1 MYLYESILSDM
12 DPLKKSW
19 LSRVGLV
26 FIAAVLVEII
36 SIVQYEH
43 VRKLMQE
50 EMDIRSEVVM
60 EAMMQ
65 RIEHLLELTEVTMK
79 ENLWDVQRCLNRPD
93 SVFASMV
100 RLIDDNPYVVGGCLA
115 FVPHYYPSV
124 GRLFEPYAVKEKGK
138 ITVQQI
144 AGPNHDYTRNQEF
157 TFVLDSLKPSWT
169 DPYSYGADS
178 LSYATYSY
186 PVRDYEGRLAAV
198 CGLDIDL
205 SWLGDTLNA
214 HQPLPSSFSMLLTEE
229 GFLVTGPSKER
240 ISPDLVSKAVDI
252 LNGTLPASAIPGL
265 DFRKTKMDRDPYWQL
280 VQVYKVDEAFTRIRR
295 MRRQQMIFILLALA
309 ILAFI
314 TNRYARSARK
324 LREASEEQA
333 RLSGELSVA
342 RNIQLEMLPKT
353 FPPFVYGSVEPA
365 REVGGDVFDYFIRDG
380 KVFFCIGDVSGKG
393 VPAAILMSMIRSL
406 FRMVSQKEDN
416 PSRILRVLNE
426 ELCRGNDSNMFV
438 TFFMG
443 CLDLYSGELRFAN
456 AGHDKPFLLSDDIVL
471 LPTKANLPL
480 AVFPD
485 THFEEQSLTFAPG
498 MTLVMYT
505 DGLTEA
511 KNLNRKAFGREGV
524 LDVLRACRSGVAP
537 QEIVS
542 SLSEAAHRFA
552 GEAPQSDDL
561 TMLVLRFDPGELLRN
576 QLELTNDL
584 SEVARLSSFVKG
596 FCAKLPVDPKTASG
610 LRLALEE
617 VVVNVINYAFPDQE
631 AGTVSIRA
639 DSNYH
644 EVRFTVTDAGIPFDP
659 TSVMEADTTL
669 DAETRPIGGLG
680 VLLARKLMDSIS
692 YSRRNGQNVLT
703 LTKTIS

>member
-1 MYLYESILSDM
+1 MYLYESIFSDM

-50 EMDIRSEVVM
+50 EMEIRSEVVM
-60 EAMMQ
+60 GAMMQ

-157 TFVLDSLKPSWT
+157 AFVLDSLKPSWT
-169 DPYSYGADS
+169 DPYSYGPDS
-178 LSYATYSY
+178 LNYATYSY
-186 PVRDYEGRLAAV
+186 PVRDYGGRLAAV

-205 SWLGDTLNA
+205 TWLGDTLNA
-214 HQPLPSSFSMLLTEE
+214 HQPFPSSFSMLLTEE
-229 GFLVTGPSKER
+229 GSLVTGPSKRR
-240 ISPDLVSKAVDI
+240 ISPELVSKTVDI

-265 DFRKTKMDRDPYWQL
+265 AIRKTKMDRDPYWQL
-280 VQVYKVDEAFTRIRR
+280 VQVYKVDEAFTRMRR

-309 ILAFI
+309 ILAFM

-342 RNIQLEMLPKT
+342 RNIQQEMLPKT
-353 FPPFVYGSVEPA
+353 FPPFIYGSVESA

-393 VPAAILMSMIRSL
+393 VPAAMLMSMIRSL
-406 FRMVSQKEDN
+406 FRMVAQKEDN
-416 PSRILRVLNE
+416 PSHVLRILNE
-426 ELCRGNDSNMFV
+426 ELCRGNDSNMFA
-438 TFFMG
+438 TFFVG
-443 CLDLYSGELRFAN
+443 SLDLYSGEMRFAN
-456 AGHDKPFLLSDDIVL
+456 AGHDKPFLVSDEIVL
-471 LPTKANLPL
+471 LQAKSNLPL
-480 AVFPD
+480 GVFPD
-485 THFEEQSLTFAPG
+485 THFEEQTLTFAPG
-498 MTLVMYT
+498 TTLFMYT

-511 KNLNRKAFGREGV
+511 KNIERKAFGRDAV
-524 LDVLRACRSGVAP
+524 LEVLRGCTTGASP
-537 QEIVS
+537 QDVVS

-561 TMLVLRFDPGELLRN
+561 TMLVVRFDPGHILREQIELS
-576 QLELTNDL
+576 NDL
-584 SEVARLSSFVKG
+584 SEVARLSTFVKG
-596 FCAKLPVDPKTASG
+596 FCAALKLEPKAASG

-617 VVVNVINYAFPDQE
+617 VVVNVINYAFPEQE
-631 AGTVSIRA
+631 NGSVSIQA
-639 DSNYH
+639 DSNYK

-659 TSVMEADTTL
+659 TSVLEADTTL
-669 DAETRPIGGLG
+669 DAENRPIGGLG
-680 VLLARKLMDSIS
+680 VLLARKLMDSVS
-692 YSRRNGQNVLT
+692 YSRSGGQNVLT

>member
-157 TFVLDSLKPSWT
+157 TFVVDSLKPSWT

-309 ILAFI
+309 ILAFM

-333 RLSGELSVA
+333 RLCGELSVA
-342 RNIQLEMLPKT
+342 RNIQQEMLPKT

-416 PSRILRVLNE
+416 PSRVLRVLNE

-485 THFEEQSLTFAPG
+485 THFEEQTLTFAPG

-524 LDVLRACRSGVAP
+524 LEVLRACRSGVAP

-561 TMLVLRFDPGELLRN
+561 TMLVLRFDPGELLRD

-584 SEVARLSSFVKG
+584 SEVARLSAFVKD

-631 AGTVSIRA
+631 AGMVSIQA

>member
-1 MYLYESILSDM
+1 MYLYESIFCDM
-12 DPLKKSW
+12 DSLKRSW
-19 LSRVGLV
+19 LSRVGIV

-36 SIVQYEH
+36 SIVQYEQ
-43 VRKLMQE
+43 VRKMMEE
-50 EMDIRSEVVM
+50 EMSIRSRVVQNS
-60 EAMMQ
+60 MMQ
-65 RIEHLLELTEVTMK
+65 RIVHLLELTEQTMN
-79 ENLWDVQRCLNRPD
+79 ENLWDVQRCLDDPD
-93 SVFASMV
+93 SVFVSMV
-100 RLIDDNPYVVGGCLA
+100 RLIDDNPNVVGGCMA
-115 FVPHYYPSV
+115 FLPDYYPSK
-124 GRLFEPYAVKEKGK
+124 GRLFEPYARKEKGR
-138 ITVQQI
+138 ILVEQI
-144 AGPNHDYTRNQEF
+144 AGPDHDYTLNEEF
-157 TFVLDSLKPSWT
+157 TYVLDHLKPSWT
-169 DPYSYGADS
+169 DPYYYGPDS
-178 LSYATYSY
+178 LGFATYSY
-186 PVRDYEGRLAAV
+186 PVRDRGGRLAAV

-214 HQPLPSSFSMLLTEE
+214 NPLFPSSFALLLTEE
-229 GFLVTGPSKER
+229 GDLVAGPSPDHT
-240 ISPDLVSKAVDI
+240 SPETVAHALA
-252 LNGTLPASAIPGL
+252 LFNGTLPASDARGMAI
-265 DFRKTKMDRDPYWQL
+265 REAQMDKDPYWKL
-280 VQVYKVDEAFTRIRR
+280 LHVYKVDEVFARMHR
-295 MRRQQMIFILLALA
+295 MRRMQVFLLLLALA
-309 ILAFI
+309 ILLFMI
-314 TNRYARSARK
+314 NRYARNYAK
-324 LREASEEQA
+324 LRKASEEQA

-342 RNIQLEMLPKT
+342 RNIQQEMLPKT

-416 PSRILRVLNE
+416 PSRVLRVLNE

-561 TMLVLRFDPGELLRN
+561 TMLVLRFDPGELLRD

-669 DAETRPIGGLG
+669 DAVTRPIGGLG

>member
-1 MYLYESILSDM
+1 MYLYESIFSDM

-50 EMDIRSEVVM
+50 EMEIRSEVVM
-60 EAMMQ
+60 GAMMQ

-157 TFVLDSLKPSWT
+157 AFVLDSLKPSWT
-169 DPYSYGADS
+169 DPYSYGPDS
-178 LSYATYSY
+178 LNYATYSY
-186 PVRDYEGRLAAV
+186 PVRDYGGRLAAV

-205 SWLGDTLNA
+205 TWLGDTLNA
-214 HQPLPSSFSMLLTEE
+214 HQPFPSSFSMLLTEE
-229 GFLVTGPSKER
+229 GSLVTGPSKRR
-240 ISPDLVSKAVDI
+240 ISPELVSKTVDI

-265 DFRKTKMDRDPYWQL
+265 AIRKTKMDRDPYWQL
-280 VQVYKVDEAFTRIRR
+280 VQVYKVDEVFTRMRR

-309 ILAFI
+309 ILAFM

-342 RNIQLEMLPKT
+342 RNIQQEMLPKT
-353 FPPFVYGSVEPA
+353 FPPFIYGSVESA

-393 VPAAILMSMIRSL
+393 VPAAMLMSMIRSL
-406 FRMVSQKEDN
+406 FRMVAQKEDN
-416 PSRILRVLNE
+416 PSHVLWILNE
-426 ELCRGNDSNMFV
+426 ELCRGNDSNMFA
-438 TFFMG
+438 TFFVG
-443 CLDLYSGELRFAN
+443 SLDLYSGEMRFAN
-456 AGHDKPFLLSDDIVL
+456 AGHDKPFLVSDEIAL
-471 LPTKANLPL
+471 LQAKSNLPL
-480 AVFPD
+480 GVFPD
-485 THFEEQSLTFAPG
+485 THFEEQTLTFAPG
-498 MTLVMYT
+498 TTLFMYT

-511 KNLNRKAFGREGV
+511 KNIERKAFGRDAV
-524 LDVLRACRSGVAP
+524 LEVLRGCTAGASL
-537 QEIVS
+537 QEVVS
-542 SLSEAAHRFA
+542 SLSEAAHRFS

-561 TMLVLRFDPGELLRN
+561 TMLVVRFAPGHILREQIELS
-576 QLELTNDL
+576 NDL
-584 SEVARLSSFVKG
+584 SEVARLSTFVKG
-596 FCAKLPVDPKTASG
+596 FCAALKLEPKAASG

-617 VVVNVINYAFPDQE
+617 VVVNVINYAFPEQE
-631 AGTVSIRA
+631 NGSVSIQA
-639 DSNYH
+639 DSNYK
-644 EVRFTVTDAGIPFDP
+644 EVRFIVTDAGIPFDP
-659 TSVMEADTTL
+659 TSVLEADTTL
-669 DAETRPIGGLG
+669 DAENRPIGGLG
-680 VLLARKLMDSIS
+680 VLLARKLMDSVS
-692 YSRRNGQNVLT
+692 YSRRGGQNVLT

>member
-1 MYLYESILSDM
+1 MYLYESIFCDM